1 VTRVAIVGATGAVG
15 AEFLRVLAERAFPAD
30 ELRLVASERSAG
42 RRLSF
47 RGEEHEVIALRPGV
61 LDGIDVAFYSA
72 GAGTSRETAPGAVEA
87 GALVVDNSSAFRMDP
102 DVPLV
107 VPEANAHAAAGHRG
121 IVANPNCS
129 TILAAVALAPLHRE
143 VEIRRVVAATYQAVS
158 GAGGR
163 ALAEME
169 GQRVAAAEGRPATT
183 EIFPA
188 PIDLNVLPVI
198 GPLDERGSSE
208 EELKMGR
215 ELRKILE
222 APDLRAS
229 VTCVRVPV
237 RRAHSEAIHL
247 ELARELS
254 AADAEAILREA
265 PGVRLVEPDRATPL
279 EAAGR
284 DEVLVSRL
292 RNEPDRKDVLVL
304 WLTGDQLRKG
314 AALNAVQ
321 IAEHVLA
328 NERP

>member
-42 RRLSF
+42 RRLTF
-47 RGEEHEVIALRPGV
+47 RGEEHEVIALRPGA

-72 GAGTSRETAPGAVEA
+72 GAGTSRETAPGAAEA

-102 DVPLV
+102 EVPLV
-107 VPEANAHAAAGHRG
+107 VPEANAHAVAGHRG

-129 TILAAVALAPLHRE
+129 TILAAVVLAPLHRE
-143 VEIRRVVAATYQAVS
+143 VGIRRVVAATYQAVS
-158 GAGGR
+158 GAGAR

-169 GQRVAAAEGRPATT
+169 GQRVAAAEETPGDAGDL
-183 EIFPA
+183 PA

-198 GPLDERGSSE
+198 GPLDGRGSSE